1 MEAQVLAHKP
11 VSFASLTY
19 SVTVLFSK
27 LLKLWSW
34 MQTQQTQNSFPGL
47 KSYQTEQAP
56 GNVDLGG
63 YYPPLTSVG
72 NTSLLDLNSSDHT
85 QPQS

>member
-1 MEAQVLAHKP
+1 
-11 VSFASLTY
+11 
-19 SVTVLFSK
+19 
-27 LLKLWSW
+27 

-47 KSYQTEQAP
+47 KSYRAEQAP

-72 NTSLLDLNSSDHT
+72 NTSLLYLNSSDHT